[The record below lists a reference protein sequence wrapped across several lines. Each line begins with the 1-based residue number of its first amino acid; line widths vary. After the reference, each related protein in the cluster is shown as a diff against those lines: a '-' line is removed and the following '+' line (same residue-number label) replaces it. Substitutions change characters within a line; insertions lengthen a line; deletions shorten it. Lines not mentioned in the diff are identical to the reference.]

1 MNFIMA
7 SVFKMLLIYILSSCY
22 LKITIIL
29 FNDSFIIG
37 RHILKY
43 DILFYLET
51 VIKLIDFLKD
61 MQLLFFIADILS
73 KILT

>member
-1 MNFIMA
+1 MA

-43 DILFYLET
+43 DILFYLER

>member
-1 MNFIMA
+1 MA

-29 FNDSFIIG
+29 FNDSFIVG

-43 DILFYLET
+43 DILFYLER

-61 MQLLFFIADILS
+61 MQLLFFIADILR